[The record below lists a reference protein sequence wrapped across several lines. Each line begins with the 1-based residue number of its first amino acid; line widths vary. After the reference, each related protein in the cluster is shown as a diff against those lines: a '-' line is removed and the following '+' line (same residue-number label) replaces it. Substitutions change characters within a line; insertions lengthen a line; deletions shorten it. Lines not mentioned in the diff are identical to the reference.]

1 MFRAARKDTNHAQ
14 IVGYFR
20 KFGCSVADV
29 SQIKN
34 MCDLFVSKNFKTV
47 AVEIKDG
54 ARTQSEQALTAGE
67 EKFAKSWKGIYVIV
81 KDLSDVI
88 AVVKGLER

>member
-1 MFRAARKDTNHAQ
+1 MMRAARKDSNHAE

-20 KFGCSVADV
+20 KFGCAVADV

-34 MCDLFVSKNFKTV
+34 MCDLFVSKNYKTV

-54 ARTQSEQALTAGE
+54 AKAASAQALTEGE
-67 EKFAKSWKGIYVIV
+67 EKFAASWKGVYVIV
-81 KDLSDVI
+81 TDLSDVI
-88 AVVKGLER
+88 AVVKGLEK